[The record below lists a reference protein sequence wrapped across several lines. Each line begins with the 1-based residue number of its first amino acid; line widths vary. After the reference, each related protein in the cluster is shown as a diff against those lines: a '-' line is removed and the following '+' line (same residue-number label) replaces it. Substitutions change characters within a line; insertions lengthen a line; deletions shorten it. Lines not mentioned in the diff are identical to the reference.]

1 MARRRYG
8 FTEEKIQRFIKQGRG
23 KGVGAAYK
31 PWLTVADVPSLGRVH
46 RVYCPK
52 IGREHHLLSDNEYY
66 AFLLQ
71 WWDDKVVDIREQF
84 PLIDRRETL
93 EIAALCGVRH
103 PVDPV
108 SSALWVITTD
118 LLLTVRAAHGVET
131 VAYAVKEATA
141 LADERTLEKLE
152 IERRYWERRDVPWS
166 VLTNQQVKTTY
177 TRNLAWMLDVDHS
190 SMENAPRNNI
200 DVVIQ
205 RELAA
210 EQRTKP
216 QTPVR
221 LACGAIDRKLGR
233 RPGTALAALRRL
245 LGTKLVRA
253 DLRTRFLQELPV
265 GAFSISGGVA

>member
-71 WWDDKVVDIREQF
+71 WWDDSVVDIREQF

-108 SSALWVITTD
+108 SGALWVITTD
-118 LLLTVRAAHGVET
+118 LLVTRRASHGTET
-131 VAYAVKEATA
+131 VAYAVKQAKE
-141 LADERTLEKLE
+141 LADDRTLEKLE
-152 IERRYWERRDVPWS
+152 IERRYWERREVPWS
-166 VLTNQQVKTTY
+166 VPTNKQVKTPY
-177 TRNLAWMLDVDHS
+177 TRNLAWILDSGQPGVEDPVHGS
-190 SMENAPRNNI
+190 A
-200 DVVIQ
+200 DAAVCH
-205 RELAA
+205 ELAIQKRERPHA
-210 EQRTKP
+210 PARI
-216 QTPVR
+216 
-221 LACGAIDRKLGR
+221 ACGAIDQKLGR
-233 RPGTALAALRRL
+233 RAGTALAALRRL
-245 LGTKLVRA
+245 LAAKVVRA
-253 DLRTRFLQELPV
+253 DLRARFLQELPV
-265 GAFSISGGVA
+265 ESFSISGGVS

>member
-23 KGVGAAYK
+23 KGEGATYK

-52 IGREHHLLSDNEYY
+52 TGRAHHLLSDNEYY

-71 WWDDKVVDIREQF
+71 WWDDSVVDIQEQF
-84 PLIDRRETL
+84 PLIDRKETL

-108 SSALWVITTD
+108 SGALWVMTTD
-118 LLLTVRAAHGVET
+118 LLLTRHASHGAET
-131 VAYAVKEATA
+131 AAYAVKQAEA

-152 IERRYWERRDVPWS
+152 IERRYWERREVRWS
-166 VLTNQQVKTTY
+166 VLTNEQVKTTY
-177 TRNLAWMLDVDHS
+177 TRNLAWILDADRPGDDGAS
-190 SMENAPRNNI
+190 SDEIAA
-200 DVVIQ
+200 DVR

-210 EQRTKP
+210 EIRERP
-216 QTPVR
+216 HAPVR
-221 LACGAIDRKLGR
+221 LACGAIDQKLGR
-233 RPGTALAALRRL
+233 RPGTALAALRKL
-245 LGTKLVRA
+245 LGAKLVRT
-253 DLRTRFLQELPV
+253 DLRARLLQDLPV
-265 GAFSISGGVA
+265 QAFSISGGVS